1 MSIANFRKSAC
12 VRLDVSIWTAR
23 AKLRRED
30 LPNADDLPPEALTSM
45 GSKRLF
51 DPTKLR
57 IFNTLKARAISLLDK
72 NGVRFL
78 GGWCV
83 RQDLL
88 DTLDKG
94 LNDIRDDFMDAL
106 RSFLQDYEYEV
117 DQWLQQFPDWRHIL
131 NPVIPSAGELHKRF
145 SFSWQMYKIN
155 PEGTGSEGNNLMT
168 TIDGLADKALEEV
181 LRMAKEAYD
190 ECFKDKDT
198 VTKKA
203 YRPVHTMLQKL
214 DTLTYLHPNL
224 MALRQVLMDAV
235 AHALI
240 SPTDPT
246 TVRNFQLFL
255 LSLQSPAVVEEVLR
269 KYNEGTI
276 SDTMAF
282 DMLVSAVSKPSTP
295 ASEMVQP
302 PSPASDC
309 GGEGAVLGEY
319 ANGERITAETAVVE
333 QNQCETPANPV
344 GAIFDMF

>member
-1 MSIANFRKSAC
+1 MSIAGFHNSAC

-30 LPNADDLPPEALTSM
+30 LPNAGDLPPEALASM

-57 IFNTLKARAISLLDK
+57 IFNTLKARAISLLDRH
-72 NGVRFL
+72 GVRFL

-94 LNDIRDDFMDAL
+94 LNDIRTDFMDAL
-106 RSFLQDYEYEV
+106 RSFLQDYEYDV
-117 DQWLQQFPDWRHIL
+117 DQWLRQFPDWRHIL

-145 SFSWQMYKIN
+145 AFSWQMYKID
-155 PEGTGSEGNNLMT
+155 PEATGSEGNNLMT

-181 LRMAKEAYD
+181 LRMAKETYD

-203 YRPVHTMLQKL
+203 FRPVHTMLQKL

-224 MALRQVLMDAV
+224 MALRSVLMNAV
-235 AHALI
+235 TVAEL
-240 SPTDPT
+240 SPADPD

-269 KYNEGTI
+269 KYNDGLVNVV
-276 SDTMAF
+276 DAF
-282 DMLVSAVSKPSTP
+282 DVLVGTVAAAQSP
-295 ASEMVQP
+295 ATESIQP

-309 GGEGAVLGEY
+309 GGEGAVSTGETRT
-319 ANGERITAETAVVE
+319 AGRVSAETAE
-333 QNQCETPANPV
+333 GDGCETPNPV